1 MSDIAESVF
10 SAVNND
16 IGIARALCRKF
27 KTYEV
32 YIMSDFFQNGSIT
45 TLQNLTHRSI
55 EDIERELRVFAQTRN
70 MILLLPA
77 LYTEF
82 ERPAMLGILE
92 ELKDVDYLHKIVLSL
107 DGADEAWFRRVKTIM
122 SKLPTEVKIVWHDGP
137 RIQSLYQ
144 QLKKTGFWLDNPGK
158 GRSVW
163 MSLGYILAD
172 KNTYA
177 IGLHDCDIIN
187 YKRELVARLFYPVVH
202 TALDYEFSKGYYAR
216 VTDRLYGRVTRLFYT
231 PLIRSLK
238 KIIGYNQF
246 LEYLDSFRYALTGE
260 FAFIATLAQGI
271 RISPTW
277 GLEVSMLSEIYTK
290 TTVNRVAQVELMETY
305 EHKHQKLDKE
315 KHDAGILRMAND
327 IAVTLLRVL
336 SQDGIVMSDAFF
348 RSLTTTY
355 IQESRISIEKYYALS
370 MINGLTFDR
379 HAEVEAAETFAD
391 ILREGISV
399 FINDPIG
406 VPMLAAWVR
415 IRAAMPDFA
424 DTFLQ
429 AVEDDNK

>member
-1 MSDIAESVF
+1 
-10 SAVNND
+10 
-16 IGIARALCRKF
+16 
-27 KTYEV
+27 
-32 YIMSDFFQNGSIT
+32 
-45 TLQNLTHRSI
+45 
-55 EDIERELRVFAQTRN
+55 
-70 MILLLPA
+70 
-77 LYTEF
+77 
-82 ERPAMLGILE
+82 
-92 ELKDVDYLHKIVLSL
+92 
-107 DGADEAWFRRVKTIM
+107 
-122 SKLPTEVKIVWHDGP
+122 
-137 RIQSLYQ
+137 
-144 QLKKTGFWLDNPGK
+144 
-158 GRSVW
+158 
-163 MSLGYILAD
+163 
-172 KNTYA
+172 
-177 IGLHDCDIIN
+177 
-187 YKRELVARLFYPVVH
+187 
-202 TALDYEFSKGYYAR
+202 
-216 VTDRLYGRVTRLFYT
+216 
-231 PLIRSLK
+231 
-238 KIIGYNQF
+238 
-246 LEYLDSFRYALTGE
+246 
-260 FAFIATLAQGI
+260 
-271 RISPTW
+271 
-277 GLEVSMLSEIYTK
+277 MLSEIYTK